1 VNDSHFQFHIA
12 HPIASLKR
20 LLWGALFT
28 GCCAVH
34 GQTVSISGL
43 YRTGVDNSGVKLGG
57 NVVDNHYVLTAV
69 PGSAPTDNLGSAY
82 TVLASAMPGQW
93 EANHTDSRWITTP
106 GTSLNGTVGANGS
119 DPRRV
124 NGDFDY
130 TLTFTM
136 PAGAILST
144 VSITGYGW
152 ADNTSTIR
160 VNGTL
165 VSGQSLTGQQTADG
179 SAFTLSGSNA
189 TFVSGSNTITFRVNN
204 TLTNTGLLISS
215 LSGTVSVPEVGAML
229 PIFGAITLYG
239 LVAWRRR
246 AGVNVPAA

>member
-1 VNDSHFQFHIA
+1 MQA
-12 HPIASLKR
+12 
-20 LLWGALFT
+20 
-28 GCCAVH
+28 
-34 GQTVSISGL
+34 QTVSISGL
-43 YRTGVDNSGVKLGG
+43 YRTGVDNSGVKLAG
-57 NVVDNHYVLTAV
+57 NVADTHYVLTAV

-82 TVLASAMPGQW
+82 TVLASAMPNMW

-124 NGDFDY
+124 NGNFDY

-152 ADNTSTIR
+152 ADNNATML

-165 VSGQSLTGQQTADG
+165 VSGQSLNGQEAADG
-179 SAFTLSGSNA
+179 AAFTLSGSNA
-189 TFVSGSNTITFRVNN
+189 SFKTGTNTITFRVNN
-204 TLTNTGLLISS
+204 TLTNTGLFISS
-215 LSGTVSVPEVGAML
+215 LSGTVTVPEVGTLL
-229 PIFGAITLYG
+229 PIFGAISLYG
-239 LVAWRRR
+239 LVIWRRR
-246 AGVNVPAA
+246 SGVKSLAD